1 MSGKPTK
8 GSTVMNRM
16 SPLDASFLHLE
27 DDNSSMH
34 IGSTA
39 IFEGPA
45 PTQDEFRAMV
55 ESKLPLVPR
64 YRQKVR
70 FVPLELGRP
79 VWEDDPHFNI
89 TYHVRHTALPT
100 PGGQAQLRNLI
111 GRVMSQMLDRT
122 KPLWEMWVVE
132 GLEDGH
138 WALISKVHHAMV
150 DGVSGTDLLAVML
163 DASPDPARPMGEDWT
178 PEPPVSNVRLLANAV
193 GERAV
198 SPYEIVRGARRIV
211 RAPRQFANEVVETAK
226 GMSSMIGVAVP
237 TAATSLNG
245 PIGPHRRYSWA
256 RGSISEVKGVRATLG
271 GTLNDV
277 VLAAISQG
285 FRELLQGRGE
295 DLDGRTVR
303 SLVPVSVRRAG
314 EKGTYNNRVSAM
326 FAELPVGI
334 ADPVERLHAVTAQ
347 LARLKE
353 SKQAVAGDV
362 LTGLA
367 GFAPPVLLAVGT
379 RVAFRAPQRN
389 INTVTTNVPGPRVQL
404 YAAGRK
410 MLEAFPY
417 VPLAGRVRIGIA
429 IFSYL
434 DTLNFGVTGDYNSSP
449 DLDVLAHGIEAGMAD
464 LVKAAAG

>member
-1 MSGKPTK
+1 MQ
-8 GSTVMNRM
+8 RM

-45 PTQDEFRAMV
+45 PTQAEFRLMV
-55 ESKLPLVPR
+55 EAKLPLVPR

-89 TYHVRHTALPT
+89 CYHVRHTALPS
-100 PGGQAQLRNLI
+100 PGGQVQLRNLI

-138 WALISKVHHAMV
+138 WALISKTHHAMV

-163 DASPDPARPMGEDWT
+163 DASPDPERPAAPKWQ
-178 PEPPVSNVRLLANAV
+178 PEQPVSNSRLLATAV
-193 GERAV
+193 AERAV
-198 SPYEIVRGARRIV
+198 SPYEIVRTARRIA
-211 RAPRQFANEVVETAK
+211 RAPRQFVTEAAQTAK
-226 GMSSMIGVAVP
+226 GLASMAGVAVP

-256 RGSISEVKGVRATLG
+256 RGSVSDVKGVRSALG

-285 FRELLQGRGE
+285 FRELLQSRGE
-295 DLDGRTVR
+295 QVDGRTVR
-303 SLVPVSVRRAG
+303 SLVPVSVRRPG

-326 FAELPVGI
+326 FAELPIGI
-334 ADPVERLHAVTAQ
+334 ADPVDRLRAVTEQ
-347 LARLKE
+347 LARLKD

-404 YAAGRK
+404 YAAGRT

-434 DTLNFGVTGDYNSSP
+434 DTLNFGVTGDYDTTE
-449 DLDVLAHGIEAGMAD
+449 DLDVLANGIEAGMTD
-464 LVKAAAG
+464 LVKAAGR

>member
-1 MSGKPTK
+1 MKEEVSMTQ
-8 GSTVMNRM
+8 RL

-27 DDNSSMH
+27 DEHSSMH

-39 IFEGPA
+39 VFEGPA
-45 PTQDEFRAMV
+45 PTEEQFRAMV
-55 ESKLPLVPR
+55 AAKLSLVPR

-79 VWEDDPHFNI
+79 IWEDDPHFNLG
-89 TYHVRHTALPT
+89 YHVRHTALPA
-100 PGGQAQLRNLI
+100 PGGQVQLRNLI

-138 WALISKVHHAMV
+138 WALVSKTHHAMV

-163 DASPDPARPMGEDWT
+163 DTSPDQARPVEPDWE
-178 PEPPVSNVRLLANAV
+178 PESPASTTRLLTGALA
-193 GERAV
+193 ERAV
-198 SPYEIVRGARRIV
+198 SPYEMVRSARRMV
-211 RAPRQFANEVVETAK
+211 RAPRAFAAEVAATAK
-226 GMSSMIGVAVP
+226 GMSSLVGLAVP

-245 PIGPHRRYSWA
+245 SIGPHRRYSWA
-256 RGSISEVKGVRATLG
+256 RGSVSEVKTVRTALG

-285 FRELLQGRGE
+285 FRELLLARGE
-295 DLDGRTVR
+295 QVDGRTVR
-303 SLVPVSVRRAG
+303 SLVPVSVRRPG

-326 FAELPVGI
+326 FAELPIGI
-334 ADPVERLHAVTAQ
+334 ADPVERLHAVTEQ
-347 LARLKE
+347 LARLKD
-353 SKQAVAGDV
+353 SQQAVAGDV

-389 INTVTTNVPGPRVQL
+389 INTVTTNVPGPRIQL
-404 YAAGRK
+404 YAAGRR

-434 DTLNFGVTGDYNSSP
+434 DTLNFGLTGDWETTE

-464 LVKAAAG
+464 LVKAASA

>member
-1 MSGKPTK
+1 MQ
-8 GSTVMNRM
+8 RL

-27 DDNSSMH
+27 DENSSMH

-45 PTQDEFRAMV
+45 PTEDEFRAMV
-55 ESKLPLVPR
+55 ASKLPLVPR
-64 YRQKVR
+64 YRQRVR
-70 FVPLELGRP
+70 FVPLEMGRP
-79 VWEDDPHFNI
+79 LWEDDPNFNI
-89 TYHVRHTALPT
+89 CYHVRHTALPS
-100 PGGQAQLRNLI
+100 PGGQPQLRNLI

-138 WALISKVHHAMV
+138 WALISKTHHAMV

-163 DASPDPARPMGEDWT
+163 DSSPDPDRPTEQDWN
-178 PEPPVSNVRLLANAV
+178 PDAPASRARLLANAV
-193 GERAV
+193 GERVV
-198 SPYEIVRGARRIV
+198 SPYEIVRSARRVV
-211 RAPRQFANEVVETAK
+211 RAPRTFAKDAFATAQ
-226 GMSSMIGVAVP
+226 GLSSMLGLAVP

-256 RGSISEVKGVRATLG
+256 RGSVSEVKGVRSALG

-285 FRELLQGRGE
+285 FRELLVSRGE
-295 DLDGRTVR
+295 DVDGRTVR

-334 ADPVERLHAVTAQ
+334 ADPVERLRAVTAQ

-353 SKQAVAGDV
+353 SNQAVAGDV

-367 GFAPPVLLAVGT
+367 GFAPPVLLSVGT
-379 RVAFRAPQRN
+379 RVAMRAPQRN
-389 INTVTTNVPGPRVQL
+389 INTVTTNVPGPRIQL

-434 DTLNFGVTGDYNSSP
+434 DTVNFGVTGDYNTTE

-464 LVKAAAG
+464 LVKAAAV

>member
-1 MSGKPTK
+1 MQ
-8 GSTVMNRM
+8 RL
-16 SPLDASFLHLE
+16 SPQDASFLHLE

-34 IGSTA
+34 IASTA

-45 PTQDEFRAMV
+45 PTQDELQAMV
-55 ESKLPLVPR
+55 ASKLPLVPR

-70 FVPLELGRP
+70 FVPFELGRP
-79 VWEDDPHFNI
+79 IWEDDPHFNLC
-89 TYHVRHTALPT
+89 YHVRHTALPA
-100 PGGQAQLRNLI
+100 PGGQTQLRNLV

-138 WALISKVHHAMV
+138 WALISKSHHAMV

-163 DASPDPARPMGEDWT
+163 DSSPDPVRPVAEDW
-178 PEPPVSNVRLLANAV
+178 EPDAPASRTRLLADAV
-193 GERAV
+193 VERAV
-198 SPYEIVRGARRIV
+198 SPYEMFRSARRVV
-211 RAPRQFANEVVETAK
+211 RAPRQFATDVVATTK
-226 GMSSMIGVAVP
+226 GVGSMLGVAVP
-237 TAATSLNG
+237 TAPTSLNG

-256 RGSISEVKGVRATLG
+256 RGSVSEVKGIRTALG

-285 FRELLQGRGE
+285 FRELLIARGE
-295 DLDGRTVR
+295 NLEGRTVR
-303 SLVPVSVRRAG
+303 SLVPVSVRRPG

-334 ADPVERLHAVTAQ
+334 ADPVERLQAVTAQ
-347 LARLKE
+347 LARLKD
-353 SKQAVAGDV
+353 SNQAVAGDV

-367 GFAPPVLLAVGT
+367 GFAPPVLLSVGT

-389 INTVTTNVPGPRVQL
+389 INTVTTNVPGPRIQL

-434 DTLNFGVTGDYNSSP
+434 DTLNFGVTGDFDSTP

-464 LVKAAAG
+464 LVKAAAA

>member
-1 MSGKPTK
+1 MQ
-8 GSTVMNRM
+8 RL

-27 DDNSSMH
+27 DENSSMH

-45 PTQDEFRAMV
+45 PTEAEFQAMV
-55 ESKLPLVPR
+55 ASKLPLVPR

-70 FVPLELGRP
+70 FVPLEMGRP
-79 VWEDDPHFNI
+79 LWEDDPNFNL
-89 TYHVRHTALPT
+89 TYHVRHTALPS
-100 PGGQAQLRNLI
+100 PGGQAQLRNLV

-138 WALISKVHHAMV
+138 WALISKTHHAMV
-150 DGVSGTDLLAVML
+150 DGVAGTDLLAVML
-163 DASPDPARPMGEDWT
+163 DSS
-178 PEPPVSNVRLLANAV
+178 PEPERPEAPEWNPAQPASTRRLLANAV
-193 GERAV
+193 GERVV
-198 SPYEIVRGARRIV
+198 SPYEIVRSARRVV
-211 RAPRQFANEVVETAK
+211 RAPRAFLGEATEAAQ
-226 GMSSMIGVAVP
+226 GLRSMLGLAVP

-256 RGSISEVKGVRATLG
+256 RGSISDVKGVRAALG

-285 FRELLQGRGE
+285 FRELLIARGE
-295 DLDGRTVR
+295 QIEGRTVR
-303 SLVPVSVRRAG
+303 SLVPVSVRRPG

-334 ADPVERLHAVTAQ
+334 ADPVERLHSVSAQ
-347 LARLKE
+347 LVKLKD
-353 SKQAVAGDV
+353 SHQAVAGDV

-367 GFAPPVLLAVGT
+367 GFAPPVLLSVGT
-379 RVAFRAPQRN
+379 RVATRAPQRN
-389 INTVTTNVPGPRVQL
+389 INTVTTNVPGPRLQL
-404 YAAGRK
+404 YAAGRR

-417 VPLAGRVRIGIA
+417 VPLAGRVRIGVA

-434 DTLNFGVTGDYNSSP
+434 DTLNFGLTGDYNTTE

-464 LVKAAAG
+464 LVKAAGQA